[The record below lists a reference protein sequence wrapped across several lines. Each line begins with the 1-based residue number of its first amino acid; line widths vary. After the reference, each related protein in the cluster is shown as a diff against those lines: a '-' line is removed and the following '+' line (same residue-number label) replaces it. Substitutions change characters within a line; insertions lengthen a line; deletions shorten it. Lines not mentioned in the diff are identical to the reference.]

1 LTESLSASLYDRGTA
16 TNEPVYAYDNARA
29 AQGERLRTLGW
40 LADLV
45 TAYDE
50 GVLPVDERT
59 RFDEHLTECPDCVEY
74 LAQFRRTVAA
84 IGLAAPELERTPPI
98 TDLLRVFRDWK
109 RGLNG
114 GVAGSC

>member
-1 LTESLSASLYDRGTA
+1 MKQDLGLSCKELV
-16 TNEPVYAYDNARA
+16 E
-29 AQGERLRTLGW
+29 
-40 LADLV
+40 LV

-84 IGLAAPELERTPPI
+84 IGLAAPSSSARRRSPTCCASSATGDEASTTAVRLFDIP
-98 TDLLRVFRDWK
+98 L
-109 RGLNG
+109 G
-114 GVAGSC
+114 GTSMEA

>member
-1 LTESLSASLYDRGTA
+1 MTQDLGLSCKELV
-16 TNEPVYAYDNARA
+16 E
-29 AQGERLRTLGW
+29 
-40 LADLV
+40 LV

-50 GVLPVDERT
+50 GALAVGERA

-84 IGLAAPELERTPPI
+84 IGLAAAELAPPV
-98 TDLLRVFRDWK
+98 TDLLRVFRDWR
-109 RGLNG
+109 RGLDD

>member
-1 LTESLSASLYDRGTA
+1 MTQDLGLSCKELV
-16 TNEPVYAYDNARA
+16 E
-29 AQGERLRTLGW
+29 
-40 LADLV
+40 LV

-50 GVLPVDERT
+50 GALPVDERT
-59 RFDEHLTECPDCVEY
+59 RFDEHLTGCPDCVEY

-114 GVAGSC
+114 GAAGSY